1 MAPHRSASS
10 NNSLKVI
17 IKKKESPT
25 SKPLFFPAVTPPA
38 HTFIWWFVDGLAM
51 IEAGS
56 ETTSGTLN
64 SALLHLVA
72 NPQCIKRAY
81 QELSRVIP
89 AGRAPTFDDEPQLP
103 YIRSIVKEILR
114 LKPVAAIG
122 SPHYTTD
129 DVLYKDMWIPKG
141 TIVTVFQWA
150 IHADPTRWDEPEKFM
165 PERYLDVINPPLSP
179 HLNPHNLQP
188 FPFSLSLGKGLTFS
202 IP

>member
-1 MAPHRSASS
+1 
-10 NNSLKVI
+10 
-17 IKKKESPT
+17 
-25 SKPLFFPAVTPPA
+25 
-38 HTFIWWFVDGLAM
+38 M

-72 NPQCIKRAY
+72 NPQCIKRAHE
-81 QELSRVIP
+81 ELSRVIP

-150 IHADPTRWDEPEKFM
+150 IHADPTRWDQPDKFM
-165 PERYLDVINPPLSP
+165 PERYLDVNNSP
-179 HLNPHNLQP
+179 IPNL
-188 FPFSLSLGKGLTFS
+188 FTLRFAIG
-202 IP
+202 